1 MSAPAST
8 EHAHLPACADELP
21 DPLLFLDADGS
32 LCSRRFNDSY
42 ASRDGARAQARA
54 VYLAGC
60 DLPSAWAGRDRFT
73 VLELGIGLGINCCET
88 VTAWLDDPA
97 ATGVLDYVGI
107 EGFPVRPQDWALI
120 REALPGN
127 DLFADLQDR
136 LAARWPAPQRG
147 TRTIWLVP
155 ERVRL
160 TLIFDTVQAALT
172 TWQGAADAVYL
183 DGFNPAVN
191 PDMFQEET
199 LALVC
204 RRLRP
209 GARLASYSAAGWL
222 RRQLRALGCEARR
235 RPGFASKWHRLEA
248 RWPGSGHDRGAD
260 QEAGVADKA
269 GQ

>member
-1 MSAPAST
+1 MSDPAYT
-8 EHAHLPACADELP
+8 DHATLPARADELP
-21 DPLLFLDADGS
+21 DPLLFLDGDGH

-54 VYLAGC
+54 VYLTGC
-60 DLPSAWAGRDRFT
+60 DLPSAWAGRAHFT
-73 VLELGIGLGINCCET
+73 VLELGFGLGINCCET
-88 VTAWLDDPA
+88 VAAWLDDPA

-107 EGFPVRPQDWALI
+107 EGFPVRRQDWALI
-120 REALPGN
+120 REALPG
-127 DLFADLQDR
+127 DDRVGALQAR
-136 LAARWPAPQRG
+136 LAAHWPDARRG
-147 TRTIWLVP
+147 SRTLWLVP

-160 TLIFDTVQAALT
+160 TLIFDAVQAALDGWT
-172 TWQGAADAVYL
+172 GAADAVYL

-191 PDMFQEET
+191 PDMFDTGT
-199 LALVC
+199 LARLC

-222 RRQLRALGCEARR
+222 RRQLRELGVEARR

-248 RWPGSGHDRGAD
+248 RWPGSGHDGGAD
-260 QEAGVADKA
+260 QETGVADKA